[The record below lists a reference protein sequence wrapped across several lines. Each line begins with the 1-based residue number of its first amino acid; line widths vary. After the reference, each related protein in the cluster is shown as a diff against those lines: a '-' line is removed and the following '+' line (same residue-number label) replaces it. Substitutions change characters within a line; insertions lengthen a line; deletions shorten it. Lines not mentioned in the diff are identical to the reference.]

1 MQCGSYR
8 VTTISS
14 FSPLTVWLPKA
25 SLSLFFDVKK
35 MLGPSR
41 DANAPLTQFS
51 EKRIASMAEQK
62 EEKSKLPLT
71 GIVALLLA
79 VVSSL
84 VIYQVPLKTSR
95 PIDKEAE
102 KVGSV
107 GTDRVQARLWQDPFE
122 AVSTHRQKE
131 AAAAKHPD
139 SEAHHTFLRLL
150 TAVTQAEAPSDFLLL
165 PVFVDGSPYA
175 SGVES
180 RLRDRYALVSALGAA
195 GYQPESGESI
205 RYFVRQGSEHLVVP
219 VEAFFGR
226 PTSADPKRSTQVLVL
241 WLKEQDFSPKP
252 LLSLD
257 QLIIEIREA
266 LKEKKPAY
274 RVIGPRSSGSLG
286 AMVGELKSLF
296 GADPS
301 PGGSHRPS
309 MAASRRQ
316 LDQLKGVQFYSSWA
330 TAADPVLLGELQ
342 GPDAARGV
350 EQWFEAGGMMLI
362 RTIGTDAVLAE
373 QLLEELKRR
382 RIDLTIPR
390 GEAGP
395 CREGASDSA
404 AVSSRHSDGKCRIPH
419 IALISEW
426 DTLYGRSLPRTF
438 VAMARSLAEEAHDR
452 ATRNFEYHFNRLQTE
467 LYPDWVHRY
476 SYLAGLDGELPPKND
491 EKESGGSQAK
501 GKIGDGA
508 LRVAQSMAEAPAGR
522 SQLDY
527 LRRLVETL
535 KREEATKDGEFEAI
549 GVLGSDVYDKLM
561 ILQAL
566 RSNFPHAL
574 FFTTDL
580 DARLTHPSQL
590 QWTRNLVIASHFG
603 LELHPKLQTP
613 IPPFRDSY
621 QTALFYSTLRAVD
634 YVVPKPDTKEL
645 QTPSKVT
652 FSDEVKPRLYEVG
665 RHGAVDF
672 SPDAPYEQPPT
683 DQRLAGLHLPRP
695 DLNPQSGKV
704 RLVAPKTLRLIG
716 AALVVMLC
724 LALLINGELWHALLR
739 LELRDVARM
748 AVPVVV
754 TAGGLLWW
762 ASQDGTGGEP
772 FSLTDGISVWPTAT
786 LRLLAFALSLAF
798 FYHSWQRL
806 TANDGELTQRFGFT
820 PAGASTP
827 PVAFPVLG
835 IHYWRPDATGEADA
849 TSLWKEYQALGRWK
863 QRLIRILLQTV
874 LYVGFGILLM
884 ALSGSPV
891 MPCRGDACFSINLG
905 VLGVSVVAMTLLMFY
920 VVDATRLC
928 RRLIR
933 IMIGTTIHWPDRV
946 LEQEAARLGV
956 DKVYVREWIAIDC
969 IAQRTAVISAMIYYP
984 FVVVFLM
991 AVARHSYFDRW
1002 DFPIGLMAII
1012 GVNAAYAFGNGVFL
1026 RRSAE
1031 QAKRAAVAQLKSRLD
1046 GLSGEV
1052 VFKKEKRKQV
1062 ERMVK
1067 LIEDYQEGAFL
1078 PFTRHP
1084 LFGAIALPTGG
1095 TGLLFLLEYLATLF

>member
-1 MQCGSYR
+1 MPG
-8 VTTISS
+8 
-14 FSPLTVWLPKA
+14 A
-25 SLSLFFDVKK
+25 SREAK
-35 MLGPSR
+35 
-41 DANAPLTQFS
+41 APLTQFS
-51 EKRIASMAEQK
+51 GRRIVSMAEQK

-84 VIYQVPLKTSR
+84 IIYQVPLKTSR

-102 KVGSV
+102 KAVSIGA
-107 GTDRVQARLWQDPFE
+107 DRVQARLWQDPFE

-131 AAAAKHPD
+131 AAVEKLPD
-139 SEAHHTFLRLL
+139 SDAHHTFLKLL
-150 TAVTQAEAPSDFLLL
+150 TAVTQAGAPSDFLLL

-205 RYFVRQGSEHLVVP
+205 RYFVRPGNGHLVVP
-219 VEAFFGR
+219 VEAFLGR
-226 PTSADPKRSTQVLVL
+226 PKPAEPKQSTQVLVL

-252 LLSLD
+252 LLSLSELVTEV
-257 QLIIEIREA
+257 QQA
-266 LKEKKPAY
+266 FKQSTVSY
-274 RVIGPRSSGSLG
+274 RVVGPRSSGSLG
-286 AMVGELKSLF
+286 AMVGELTALY
-296 GADPS
+296 GADQS
-301 PGGSHRPS
+301 SGGSS
-309 MAASRRQ
+309 AASLAASRRQ
-316 LDQLKGVQFYSSWA
+316 LDSLKGVQFYSSWA

-350 EQWFEAGGMMLI
+350 EQWFQAGGLRLT

-373 QLLEELKRR
+373 QLVEELKRR

-395 CREGASDSA
+395 CKEADSDSA

-438 VAMARSLAEEAHDR
+438 VAMARSLAETGPDR
-452 ATRNFEYHFNRLQTE
+452 AMRGFEYHFNRLRSEQ
-467 LYPDWVHRY
+467 YPDWVHRY
-476 SYLAGLDGELPPKND
+476 SYLAGLDGELPPKNT
-491 EKESGGSQAK
+491 EKDSGGAQTK
-501 GKIGDGA
+501 GKIGDGG
-508 LRVAQSMAEAPAGR
+508 LRVEQSLAETPAGR

-535 KREEATKDGEFEAI
+535 KREEASNDGEFKAI

-566 RSNFPHAL
+566 RSDFPHAL

-603 LELHPKLQTP
+603 LALHPLIQTP

-621 QTALFYSTLRAVD
+621 QTALFYSVLRAVND
-634 YVVPKPDTKEL
+634 IVPGPGPGEL
-645 QTPSKVT
+645 QIPATVT
-652 FSDEVKPRLYEVG
+652 FPKTVPPRLYEVG
-665 RHGAVDF
+665 RHGPVDI
-672 SPDAPYEQPPT
+672 SLDGPYDAGRRPEALPN
-683 DQRLAGLHLPRP
+683 LHLPRP
-695 DLNPQSGKV
+695 DLDPDTGELRVLRPQ
-704 RLVAPKTLRLIG
+704 TI
-716 AALVVMLC
+716 ALFLSALSLMALC
-724 LALLINGELWHALLR
+724 ALLINSELWQWAQSRWVQGAVVGLVLMVCLL
-739 LELRDVARM
+739 L
-748 AVPVVV
+748 
-754 TAGGLLWW
+754 GLLCW
-762 ASQDGTGGEP
+762 AMSDRTAGEP
-772 FSLTDGISVWPTAT
+772 FSLTDGISVWPTT
-786 LRLLAFALSLAF
+786 VLRLLAFLLCLLF
-798 FYHSWQRL
+798 LGHSWRRL
-806 TANDGELTQRFGFT
+806 RDNETQLSRRFRFFR
-820 PAGASTP
+820 PRAPLSIQAGSL
-827 PVAFPVLG
+827 VG
-835 IHYWRPDATGEADA
+835 IHHWRPQPRGDAEAA
-849 TSLWKEYQALGRWK
+849 LLWREYRALGSWKERLVRIVPQALCY
-863 QRLIRILLQTV
+863 L
-874 LYVGFGILLM
+874 GFGALL
-884 ALSGSPV
+884 LVISGFPV
-891 MPCRGDACFSINLG
+891 MPCRGSACFTISYA
-905 VLGVSVVAMTLLMFY
+905 VLGFSVLAMTLLMFY

-928 RRLIR
+928 RRLIK
-933 IMIGTTIHWPDRV
+933 IMVGTTIWWSDRLLV
-946 LEQEAARLGV
+946 REAAKRGV
-956 DKVYVREWIAIDC
+956 DQAYVHEWIAVEF
-969 IAQRTAVISAMIYYP
+969 IAKRTAVISAMIYYP

-1002 DFPIGLMAII
+1002 DFPLGLMAIF

-1052 VFKKEKRKQV
+1052 VFKKEKREQV
-1062 ERMVK
+1062 ERIVA

-1095 TGLLFLLEYLATLF
+1095 TGLVFLLEYLATIF

>member
-1 MQCGSYR
+1 
-8 VTTISS
+8 
-14 FSPLTVWLPKA
+14 
-25 SLSLFFDVKK
+25 
-35 MLGPSR
+35 
-41 DANAPLTQFS
+41 
-51 EKRIASMAEQK
+51 MAEQK

-84 VIYQVPLKTSR
+84 IIYQVPLKTSR

-102 KVGSV
+102 KAAVVGA
-107 GTDRVQARLWQDPFE
+107 GRVQSRLWQDPFE
-122 AVSTHRQKE
+122 AVATHRLKDAAQSGRKPGADQHHE
-131 AAAAKHPD
+131 AKQVI
-139 SEAHHTFLRLL
+139 EAIR
-150 TAVTQAEAPSDFLLL
+150 QAGAQQDFLVL
-165 PVFVDGSPYA
+165 PVLMDGSPYA

-180 RLRDRYALVSALGAA
+180 RLRDRYAVVSALGAA
-195 GYQPESGESI
+195 GYLPESGEYI
-205 RYFVRQGSEHLVVP
+205 RYFEWQPAPDSTMVVP
-219 VEAFFGR
+219 VEWFVLKPRGG
-226 PTSADPKRSTQVLVL
+226 DQPKLTQVLVL
-241 WLKEQDFSPKP
+241 WLKDQDFGPDP
-252 LLSLD
+252 LLSFGRL
-257 QLIIEIREA
+257 LRHINCA
-266 LKEKKPAY
+266 LGEGAATY
-274 RVIGPRSSGSLG
+274 RVLGPRSSGSLS
-286 AMVGELKSLF
+286 AMVSELKSHYPEQAAGGQPAPAAKP
-296 GADPS
+296 GADKAF
-301 PGGSHRPS
+301 
-309 MAASRRQ
+309 AA
-316 LDQLKGVQFYSSWA
+316 LNGLVFYSPWA
-330 TAADPVLLGELQ
+330 TAADTFLLGDVPQ
-342 GPDAARGV
+342 GSGAMTV
-350 EQWFEAGGMMLI
+350 EDWFTAGGMTLR
-362 RTIGTDAVLAE
+362 RTIETDAVLA
-373 QLLEELKRR
+373 QKLVEELNRR
-382 RIDLTIPR
+382 RVDLTIPPD
-390 GEAGP
+390 AT
-395 CREGASDSA
+395 
-404 AVSSRHSDGKCRIPH
+404 GKCSTPH
-419 IALISEW
+419 VALIAEW
-426 DTLYGRSLPRTF
+426 DTLYGRVLPRTF
-438 VAMARSLAEEAHDR
+438 VAVANWMAGLKSSKEEDHH
-452 ATRNFEYHFNRLQTE
+452 TLEYHIDVLRAETYSNC
-467 LYPDWVHRY
+467 VHRY

-501 GKIGDGA
+501 GKIGEGA

-580 DARLTHPSQL
+580 DARLTHPSQS
-590 QWTRNLVIASHFG
+590 QWTRNLIVASHFG

-652 FSDEVKPRLYEVG
+652 FPDDVKPRLYEVG
-665 RHGAVDF
+665 RHGAVDL
-672 SPDAPYEQPPT
+672 SPDVPYEQPPT

-716 AALVVMLC
+716 VALVVVLC
-724 LALLINGELWHALLR
+724 LALLVNGELWHAWLR
-739 LELRDVARM
+739 LELRDVAWT
-748 AVPVVV
+748 ALPVVV

-762 ASQDGTGGEP
+762 ALRDGTGGEP
-772 FSLTDGISVWPTAT
+772 FSLTDGISVWPTTT

-798 FYHSWQRL
+798 FYHSWQCL
-806 TANDGELTQRFGFT
+806 TENDDELMRRFGLML
-820 PAGASTP
+820 AGASTP
-827 PVAFPVLG
+827 SVRCPVLG
-835 IHYWRPDATGEADA
+835 IHYWRPAASGEVEATD
-849 TSLWKEYQALGRWK
+849 LWKEYQARGRWK
-863 QRLIRILLQTV
+863 QRLIRILPQTL
-874 LYVGFGILLM
+874 LYGGFGVLLM
-884 ALSGSPV
+884 ALSGLPV
-891 MPCRGDACFSINLG
+891 MPCRGDACFYINYG
-905 VLGVSVVAMTLLMFY
+905 ILGVSVVAMTLLIFY

-928 RRLIR
+928 RRLIT

-946 LEQEAARLGV
+946 LEQEAARLRV
-956 DKVYVREWIAIDC
+956 DKAYVREWIAIEF

-984 FVVVFLM
+984 FVIVFLM
-991 AVARHSYFDRW
+991 GIARHSYFDRW
-1002 DFPIGLMAII
+1002 DFPVGLVVIF
-1012 GVNAAYAFGNGVFL
+1012 GLNAAYAFGNGVFL

-1052 VFKKEKRKQV
+1052 VFKKEKREQV
-1062 ERMVK
+1062 ERIVA

-1095 TGLLFLLEYLATLF
+1095 TGLVFLLEYLATIF

>member
-1 MQCGSYR
+1 
-8 VTTISS
+8 
-14 FSPLTVWLPKA
+14 
-25 SLSLFFDVKK
+25 
-35 MLGPSR
+35 
-41 DANAPLTQFS
+41 
-51 EKRIASMAEQK
+51 MAEQK

-102 KVGSV
+102 KVSV
-107 GTDRVQARLWQDPFE
+107 GSDRVQSRLWQDPFE

-131 AAAAKHPD
+131 AAAAQHPAP
-139 SEAHHTFLRLL
+139 EAHHTFLRLL
-150 TAVTQAEAPSDFLLL
+150 TAVTQADAPSDLLLL

-205 RYFVRQGSEHLVVP
+205 RYFIRTGSEHLVVP
-219 VEAFFGR
+219 VEAFLGR
-226 PTSADPKRSTQVLVL
+226 PASADAKQSTQVLVL

-252 LLSLD
+252 LLSLN
-257 QLIIEIREA
+257 QLIIEIHEA
-266 LKEKKPAY
+266 LKTKKTAY

-296 GADPS
+296 AADQNS
-301 PGGSHRPS
+301 GGSPMPS
-309 MAASRRQ
+309 LASSRRQ
-316 LDQLKGVQFYSSWA
+316 LDRLKGVQFYSSWA
-330 TAADPVLLGELQ
+330 TAADPVLLGGLQ

-350 EQWFEAGGMMLI
+350 EQWFEAGGMTLI

-373 QLLEELKRR
+373 QLVEELKRR

-390 GEAGP
+390 GEAGS
-395 CREGASDSA
+395 CKEAASDSA

-438 VAMARSLAEEAHDR
+438 VAMVRSLAETGPDR
-452 ATRNFEYHFNRLQTE
+452 AVRGFEYHFNRLRTE
-467 LYPDWVHRY
+467 QYPDWVHRY
-476 SYLAGLDGELPPKND
+476 SYLAGLDGELPPKNTD
-491 EKESGGSQAK
+491 KDTGGAQSK
-501 GKIGDGA
+501 GKIGDGG
-508 LRVAQSMAEAPAGR
+508 LRVEQSLAETPAGR

-535 KREEATKDGEFEAI
+535 KREEASSDGEFTAI

-566 RSNFPHAL
+566 RSDFPHAL

-603 LELHPKLQTP
+603 LELHPLIQTP

-621 QTALFYSTLRAVD
+621 QTALFYSVLRAVD
-634 YVVPKPDTKEL
+634 DIVPGPAESDL
-645 QTPSKVT
+645 QIPATVSFPRTVP
-652 FSDEVKPRLYEVG
+652 PRLYEVG
-665 RHGAVDF
+665 RHGPVDI
-672 SPDAPYEQPPT
+672 SLDGPYP
-683 DQRLAGLHLPRP
+683 AGRRPEALPNLHLPRP
-695 DLNPQSGKV
+695 DLDPDTGELRVLS
-704 RLVAPKTLRLIG
+704 PKTI
-716 AALVVMLC
+716 ALLLSALGLMALC
-724 LALLINGELWHALLR
+724 ALLINSELWQWAQSRWVQGAVVGLVLIVCLL
-739 LELRDVARM
+739 L
-748 AVPVVV
+748 
-754 TAGGLLWW
+754 GLLCW
-762 ASQDGTGGEP
+762 AMSDRTAGEP
-772 FSLTDGISVWPTAT
+772 FSLTDGISVWPTT
-786 LRLLAFALSLAF
+786 CLRLLAFLLCLLF
-798 FYHSWQRL
+798 LGHSWRRL
-806 TANDGELTQRFGFT
+806 RDNEMQLSRRFRFLRPREPLSIQTG
-820 PAGASTP
+820 S
-827 PVAFPVLG
+827 PVG
-835 IHYWRPDATGEADA
+835 IHHWRPQPMGDAEAAVLWGEYLALG
-849 TSLWKEYQALGRWK
+849 SWKE
-863 QRLIRILLQTV
+863 RLVRIVPQSLC
-874 LYVGFGILLM
+874 YVGFGALLM
-884 ALSGSPV
+884 VLFGVPV
-891 MPCRGDACFSINLG
+891 MPCRGSACFAINYA
-905 VLGVSVVAMTLLMFY
+905 VLGFSVLAMTLLMFY

-928 RRLIR
+928 RRLIK
-933 IMIGTTIHWPDRV
+933 IMVGTTIWWSDRLLV
-946 LEQEAARLGV
+946 REATQRGV
-956 DKVYVREWIAIDC
+956 DQAYVHEWIAVEF
-969 IAQRTAVISAMIYYP
+969 IAKRTAVISAMIYYP

-991 AVARHSYFDRW
+991 GVARHSYFDRW
-1002 DFPIGLMAII
+1002 DFPLGLMAIF
-1012 GVNAAYAFGNGVFL
+1012 GLNAAYAFGNGVFL

-1031 QAKRAAVAQLKSRLD
+1031 QAKRTAVAQLKSRLD

-1052 VFKKEKRKQV
+1052 VFKKEKREQV
-1062 ERMVK
+1062 ERMAA

-1095 TGLLFLLEYLATLF
+1095 TGVLLLIEYLATIF